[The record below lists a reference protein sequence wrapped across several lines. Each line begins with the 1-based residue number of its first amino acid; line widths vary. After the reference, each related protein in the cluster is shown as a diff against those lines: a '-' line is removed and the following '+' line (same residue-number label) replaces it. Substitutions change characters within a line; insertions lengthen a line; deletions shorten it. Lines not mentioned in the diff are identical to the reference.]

1 MGNKTHNNASK
12 ERIITILTDILN
24 SRFGITR
31 KELVDKYNVNY
42 STIVR
47 DLQIIEGVGFFLEVD
62 NKNRYRFARTR
73 EYRQLKDLLHFSEED
88 QILLYDAIDKI
99 NINTS
104 RAQTLKKKLS
114 SLYDLRQLGMSNL
127 SHSYLQ
133 KIDELQKAINNKII
147 VILEDY
153 KSSNSNKIANR
164 SVEPFHINT
173 SEDMIYAF
181 DLDIGELRNF
191 KISRIN
197 RINATVRSWQNE
209 SKHVIQYTDP
219 FRITDQKLVM
229 IHLRITIG
237 GKNYLEE
244 VYPLTKAYI
253 TETQNPHIYNFQCNV
268 NHKFVGLDNFILG
281 YYREIVEIVSPKS
294 LEEHIQNESQKILK
308 LTDLK

>member
-1 MGNKTHNNASK
+1 MGNKTHNSTTK
-12 ERIITILTDILN
+12 VRILSILVDILN
-24 SRFGITR
+24 SRFGVTR

-47 DLQIIEGVGFFLEVD
+47 DFQTIEMEGFFLEAD
-62 NKNRYRFARTR
+62 NKNRYKFAKTK

-88 QILLYDAIDKI
+88 QIILYESIDKI

-114 SLYDLRQLGMSNL
+114 SIYDFRQLGMSNL
-127 SHSYLQ
+127 SHAYLQ
-133 KIDELQKAINNKII
+133 KIDEIQKAINDKKVI
-147 VILEDY
+147 ILEDY

-173 SEDMIYAF
+173 SEDMIYAY
-181 DLDIGELRNF
+181 DLDKGELRNF

-197 RINATVRSWQNE
+197 RIKTTGESWQNE
-209 SKHVIQYTDP
+209 NRHVIQYTDP

-229 IHLRITIG
+229 IHLRISIG

-253 TETQNPHIYNFQCNV
+253 SETQDPRIYDFQCKV
-268 NHKFVGLDNFILG
+268 NHEFVGLDNFILG
-281 YYREIVEIVSPKS
+281 YHREIVEIVSPKS
-294 LEEHIQNESQKILK
+294 LEEHVQKESKNILK
-308 LTDLK
+308 LTNLQ